1 MKLAVMQP
9 YLFPYIGYFQL
20 MNAADRFVI
29 YDDVN
34 FIKKG
39 WINRNNILV
48 NGKANLFTVPLKN
61 ASQNKLINELEIS
74 EISEWKKD
82 LLKTIELSYRKA
94 PCFEE
99 VFDLI
104 IRIIYND
111 ETNISGYIY
120 QSLEKVNSFL
130 NIDTEI
136 VRSSSV
142 YQNRLLKQQKRIIDI
157 CKKENAGE
165 YINPIGGLELYSK
178 KVFRENEIDLYFIK
192 TNEIVY
198 RQLNNEFSGSLSI
211 IDVMM
216 FNPKDQIND
225 FLNDYE
231 LI

>member
-61 ASQNKLINELEIS
+61 ASQNKLISESEIS

-82 LLKTIELSYRKA
+82 LLRTIELSYRKA

-99 VFDLI
+99 VFELI
-104 IRIIYND
+104 IRIINTD

-120 QSLEKVNSFL
+120 YSLEQVNRFL

-136 VRSSSV
+136 VRSSSI

-157 CKKENAGE
+157 CKKENARE

-178 KVFRENEIDLYFIK
+178 KLFKENEIDLYFIK

-198 RQLNNEFSGSLSI
+198 RQFNNEFSGSLSI

-216 FNPKDQIND
+216 FNPKDQINE

>member
-1 MKLAVMQP
+1 
-9 YLFPYIGYFQL
+9 

-34 FIKKG
+34 FIRKG

-61 ASQNKLINELEIS
+61 ASQNKLISESEIS

-82 LLKTIELSYRKA
+82 LLRTIELSYRKA

-99 VFDLI
+99 VFELI
-104 IRIIYND
+104 IRIINTD

-120 QSLEKVNSFL
+120 YSLEQVNRFL

-157 CKKENAGE
+157 CKKENARE

-178 KVFRENEIDLYFIK
+178 KLFKENEIDLYFIK

-198 RQLNNEFSGSLSI
+198 RQFNNEFSGSLSI

-216 FNPKDQIND
+216 FNPKDQINE

>member
-99 VFDLI
+99 VFDII
-104 IRIIYND
+104 IRIINND

-178 KVFRENEIDLYFIK
+178 KLFRENEIDLYFIK
-192 TNEIVY
+192 SNEIVY
-198 RQLNNEFSGSLSI
+198 RQFNNEFSGSLSI

>member
-61 ASQNKLINELEIS
+61 ASQNKLISESEIS

-82 LLKTIELSYRKA
+82 LLRTIELSYRKA

-99 VFDLI
+99 VFELI
-104 IRIIYND
+104 IRIINND

-120 QSLEKVNSFL
+120 YSLEQVNRFL

-136 VRSSSV
+136 VRSSSI

-157 CKKENAGE
+157 CKKENARE

-178 KVFRENEIDLYFIK
+178 KLFKENEIDLYFIK

-198 RQLNNEFSGSLSI
+198 RQFNNEFSGSLSI

-216 FNPKDQIND
+216 FNPKDQINE

>member
-20 MNAADRFVI
+20 INAVDRFVI

-61 ASQNKLINELEIS
+61 ASQNKLIRDIEIS
-74 EISEWKKD
+74 AIYDWKKD

-94 PCFEE
+94 PCYEE
-99 VFDLI
+99 VFEFI
-104 IRIIYND
+104 SRIINNV
-111 ETNISGYIY
+111 EINISGYIY
-120 QSLEKVNSFL
+120 HSLVQINRFL

-136 VRSSSV
+136 VRTSSI
-142 YQNRLLKQQKRIIDI
+142 YKNRLLKQQNRIIDI
-157 CKKENAGE
+157 CKKENSGE

-178 KVFRENEIDLYFIK
+178 KLFRENEIDLYFIK
-192 TNEIVY
+192 TNKIVY
-198 RQLNNEFSGSLSI
+198 RQFNNEFAGSLSI

-216 FNPKDQIND
+216 FNPKERIKE